1 MAVAI
6 QITFRGIQ
14 PFEGAQKIVQDK
26 LAILAHQVPEGTR
39 CHVTI
44 ERALEADS
52 GGGKTARVH
61 ARVHLLGTGLLV
73 STAAHDDDE
82 AGALRLALVRA
93 ESKLALAAQDKR
105 GEPADL
111 AV

>member
-26 LAILAHQVPEGTR
+26 LATLEHQLPEGAR
-39 CHVTI
+39 CHVTV
-44 ERALEADS
+44 ERAVVESESA
-52 GGGKTARVH
+52 KETARVH

-93 ESKLALAAQDKR
+93 ESKLGQTAHERR
-105 GEPADL
+105 GEPTDL
-111 AV
+111 AL